1 MLQNFP
7 KGDSRTKK
15 EEMDLCAKKGNCT
28 ENESE
33 TALVLSPTDSF
44 ATALPRL
51 LGAVG
56 RDED

>member
-1 MLQNFP
+1 
-7 KGDSRTKK
+7 
-15 EEMDLCAKKGNCT
+15 MDLCAKKGNCT

-33 TALVLSPTDSF
+33 TALVLSPTDAF